1 MRWVA
6 KAMFQKGMSVVPR
19 AERVNYL
26 LQRHVARTLPT
37 PEARLRRKFR
47 RAVQHLEAYEQY
59 GPDRPLSIATFYEVG
74 AGWDLAIPLS
84 FWALGVERQ
93 VLVDVRPNVRLP
105 LVDVSIERLSRLG
118 PELGRE
124 VGRSLR
130 APGSEDVQSV
140 ADLQARFGIAYI
152 APCDARRTRLDSG
165 SVDFISSTV
174 TLEHVPAE
182 DLVPLLRECRR
193 LLKAD
198 GVLSALID
206 LTDHFSHSDN
216 SIGPYNFLRYS
227 DGVWR
232 LVNSSLQHQNRLRR
246 PDYLAAFEDAGF
258 AVIWEKSLTP
268 NGRQLEVLRA
278 LEPAE
283 RFRAYPLG
291 ELAVHRI
298 RIVARARE
306 NGLPDALEEAEDVAG

>member
-6 KAMFQKGMSVVPR
+6 KAMFQKGVSVVPR
-19 AERVNYL
+19 AERVNYF

-37 PEARLRRKFR
+37 PETRLRRKFR
-47 RAVQHLEAYEQY
+47 RALQHLEAYERY
-59 GPDRPLSIATFYEVG
+59 GPDRPLSTGTFYEVG

-84 FWALGVERQ
+84 FWTLGVERQ
-93 VLVDVRPNVRLP
+93 ILVDVRPNVRLP
-105 LVDVSIERLSRLG
+105 LVNVSIERLSRLG
-118 PELGRE
+118 HELSRE
-124 VGRSLR
+124 TGRSVR
-130 APGSEDVQSV
+130 APKSEGVQSI
-140 ADLQARFGIAYI
+140 ADLQARFGITYI
-152 APCDARRTRLDSG
+152 APCDARSTALDSG

-182 DLVPLLRECRR
+182 DLVPLLRECHR

-206 LTDHFSHSDN
+206 LTDHFSHSDK

-232 LVNSSLQHQNRLRR
+232 LVNSSLQHQSRLRR

-258 AVIWEKSLTP
+258 SVLWEKPLTP
-268 NGRQLEVLRA
+268 NRRQLEGLRA
-278 LEPAE
+278 LRPAE
-283 RFRAYPLG
+283 RFRDYPLD
-291 ELAVHRI
+291 ELAVQRI
-298 RIVARARE
+298 RVVARPRE
-306 NGLPDALEEAEDVAG
+306 KGSPHAVEEAEHVVG